1 MEGFLLIFLSIV
13 LEAIPF
19 VMIGAL
25 ISSLIHLFISEET
38 ITRIMPKNKFL
49 GLIAAGIMGF
59 VFPVCECAIVPI
71 VKRLIKKGV
80 PVDVAITF
88 MLAVPIVN
96 PVVLA
101 STYYAFGNN
110 PNMMILRGAGGLLGA
125 VLIGWIVG
133 RVVKGEEV
141 MKDAP
146 KKAVTK
152 KTARARSLKR
162 PAKEKKRQGL
172 WETTQSIIIHTSREL
187 YSVGR
192 FLIAGAF
199 LSAIMQNFVPREWIL
214 SVGNNEISS
223 ILVMMFMA
231 FVLSLCS
238 EADAFIAR
246 TFASQFTTGSIL
258 AFLIMGP
265 MIDIK
270 NTLMLSS
277 GFKTKF
283 IIKLVTIIGIVC
295 FVIAIGVNALG
306 VTL

>member
-25 ISSLIHLFISEET
+25 ISSLIHLFVSEQT

-59 VFPVCECAIVPI
+59 IFPVCECAIVPI
-71 VKRLIKKGV
+71 VKRLINKGV
-80 PVDVAITF
+80 PVDVAMTF

-110 PNMMILRGAGGLLGA
+110 PNMMILRGVGGLFGA
-125 VLIGWIVG
+125 ILIGWIVG
-133 RVVKGEEV
+133 RVVRSDEV
-141 MKDAP
+141 MKDTG
-146 KKAVTK
+146 KKIITK
-152 KTARARSLKR
+152 KTSRTRSLKR
-162 PAKEKKRQGL
+162 PLKEKERKSL
-172 WETTQSIIIHTSREL
+172 WGNIQNIILHTSREL

-199 LSAIMQNFVPREWIL
+199 LSAMMQNFVPREWIL

-295 FVIAIGVNALG
+295 FAIAIGINVLG
-306 VTL
+306 VNL